1 MCKNGKFT
9 SKIPS
14 ISCLFTIFI
23 YFLGSIVACDPT
35 LFGAKTWIDMREK
48 LEKSNITFKS
58 LTENLIDQVWT
69 EENGRPP
76 MEVQIDFTKNL
87 VKF

>member
-1 MCKNGKFT
+1 
-9 SKIPS
+9 
-14 ISCLFTIFI
+14 
-23 YFLGSIVACDPT
+23 
-35 LFGAKTWIDMREK
+35 MRKK

-76 MEVQIDFTKNL
+76 MEVKNDFTKNL
-87 VKF
+87 VNS